1 MSRRTTIALSTAGLL
16 AAGAALA
23 LAVRPARHDV
33 PDVAAGTGSRRPPRV
48 VIAGGGYVG
57 YARGTSNARRGLA
70 WVGEN
75 GPELI
80 RFHGGEQVIPN
91 DKLGS
96 AGAGATYVFSPT
108 YYDDGRSV
116 RRDME
121 DWRHEMAGAFS

>member
-57 YARGTSNARRGLA
+57 FCVARALRAQLNLDQVEIAIIDSRAYMTYQPFLPEVAAGSIQPRHVIAPHRRNL
-70 WVGEN
+70 
-75 GPELI
+75 
-80 RFHGGEQVIPN
+80 
-91 DKLGS
+91 
-96 AGAGATYVFSPT
+96 
-108 YYDDGRSV
+108 DGVTIIKIGRAHV
-116 RRDME
+116 
-121 DWRHEMAGAFS
+121 